1 MYQATEIVEVLK
13 ENLSLYQGLF
23 EIIEAERDELRETA
37 GKPLVRQYSTKKAM
51 LGRLVQSLDSLA
63 ASRARW
69 QEAAGSE
76 RARHPEVNAL
86 IRQNQDLLMKI
97 IVLDRENEQT
107 LLRQGRLATRDLPS
121 ANRQRPNFV
130 AELYRR
136 QGVR

>member
-1 MYQATEIVEVLK
+1 MHQATEIIEVLK
-13 ENLSLYQGLF
+13 ENLNLYQSLL
-23 EIIEAERDELRETA
+23 EIIEAEREELRETA
-37 GKPLVRQYSTKKAM
+37 GKPLVRQYTSKKAM
-51 LGRLVQSLDSLA
+51 LGRLADSLRSLSS
-63 ASRARW
+63 SRARW
-69 QEAAGSE
+69 QEADSSQ

-107 LLRQGRLATRDLPS
+107 LLRQGRMAPRDLPA